1 MSANELRD
9 FIVSLCSHVTFDF
22 HGKSCGV
29 DPLAPD
35 QIDLWCGDDTL
46 TAASVSEAM
55 NTPFFDGKSLNE
67 IADKIE
73 NVE

>member
-1 MSANELRD
+1 MSRNELRD
-9 FIVSLCSHVTFDF
+9 FVASLTSHITFDF
-22 HGKSCGV
+22 HGKSCGI

-35 QIDLWCGDDTL
+35 QIDLWCGEDAM
-46 TAASVSEAM
+46 TATSVSEAM
-55 NTPFFDGKSLNE
+55 ETPFFDGKSLNE

>member
-9 FIVSLCSHVTFDF
+9 YIASLCSHVTFDF

-35 QIDLWCGDDTL
+35 QIDLWMCMTILSWQRRGPST
-46 TAASVSEAM
+46 
-55 NTPFFDGKSLNE
+55 E
-67 IADKIE
+67 IL
-73 NVE
+73 

>member
-9 FIVSLCSHVTFDF
+9 YIASLCSHVTFDF

-35 QIDLWCGDDTL
+35 QIDLWCGD
-46 TAASVSEAM
+46 EAM